1 MVVLQVPDTG
11 EYWNVKLK
19 NVNRVNAMSKVII
32 AHNVY
37 LNQALFLLNLKRKS
51 VIDIFQVVSKQSSLE
66 YWFANRRPGCW
77 LQDRMASKAMA
88 ALDDETYQLCHF
100 TNLSASRSLRDTRIC
115 LLGNLHILTC

>member
-51 VIDIFQVVSKQSSLE
+51 VIDIFQWCQS
-66 YWFANRRPGCW
+66 NHR
-77 LQDRMASKAMA
+77 
-88 ALDDETYQLCHF
+88 
-100 TNLSASRSLRDTRIC
+100 
-115 LLGNLHILTC
+115 

>member
-1 MVVLQVPDTG
+1 MVLLQVPDTG

-51 VIDIFQVVSKQSSLE
+51 VIDIFQWCQS
-66 YWFANRRPGCW
+66 NHR
-77 LQDRMASKAMA
+77 
-88 ALDDETYQLCHF
+88 
-100 TNLSASRSLRDTRIC
+100 
-115 LLGNLHILTC
+115 

>member
-51 VIDIFQVVSKQSSLE
+51 VIDIFQWCQ
-66 YWFANRRPGCW
+66 
-77 LQDRMASKAMA
+77 
-88 ALDDETYQLCHF
+88 
-100 TNLSASRSLRDTRIC
+100 
-115 LLGNLHILTC
+115 GNHR